1 MHAPETQVLGRLD
14 PSARF
19 PFDRHSAIRRVTSEP
34 IMFATVQRAL
44 VMDVAHAKVGQGV
57 ADHSGFRRQPMT
69 RLWSTTDAGMR
80 LVFGDSEMA
89 REAARHIY
97 RIHDH
102 INGSTADGQA
112 YTAHDASLL
121 LWVWATLVDS
131 FDTGFTRWVRPY
143 RPGEGDEFYADMV
156 SFATF
161 FGIPPGLIPPDRQSF
176 AAYLD
181 AQLDDPALGTSAAS
195 AEMAHDV
202 LFFKHWNVPAAVV
215 RPTRVLAILTLDQ
228 RLRDRLGLEL
238 DSRDRRLADRLD
250 GLLKAHYD
258 KLPAIRTQVP
268 STYLFFRRPTIGL
281 GKRLRRL
288 AT

>member
-1 MHAPETQVLGRLD
+1 MTSAETQVLGKLD
-14 PSARF
+14 PAARF

-57 ADHSGFRRQPMT
+57 ADHSGFRRQPVT
-69 RLWSTTDAGMR
+69 RLWSTTDAGLR
-80 LVFGDSEMA
+80 LVFGDGEMA
-89 REAARHIY
+89 RAAARHVY
-97 RIHDH
+97 GIHDH
-102 INGSTADGQA
+102 INGATADGEA

-131 FDTGFTRWVRPY
+131 FDMGFTRWVRPY
-143 RPGEGDEFYADMV
+143 RPGESEEFYADMV

-161 FGIPPGLIPPDRQSF
+161 FGIPPELIPPDRASF

-215 RPTRVLAILTLDQ
+215 RPMRVLAILTLDH

-238 DSRDRRLADRLD
+238 NGHDQRLADHLDRL
-250 GLLKAHYD
+250 LTSHYD
-258 KLPAIRTQVP
+258 KLPAIRTRVP
-268 STYLFFRRPTIGL
+268 STYIFFRRPTIGL
-281 GKRLRRL
+281 AKRLRSL
-288 AT
+288 LP